1 MEQPHDMFDDLQK
14 EEKTER
20 VKHNANNLSVSYAKN
35 SIADLSK
42 KIDFSQLHDIS
53 KDFID
58 LHIKKQQQNSSK
70 T

>member
-1 MEQPHDMFDDLQK
+1 MFDELHK
-14 EEKTER
+14 EDKFER

-42 KIDFSQLHDIS
+42 KIDFSQMQDIS

-58 LHIKKQQQNSSK
+58 LHIKKQQK
-70 T
+70 TNNKTERNPI